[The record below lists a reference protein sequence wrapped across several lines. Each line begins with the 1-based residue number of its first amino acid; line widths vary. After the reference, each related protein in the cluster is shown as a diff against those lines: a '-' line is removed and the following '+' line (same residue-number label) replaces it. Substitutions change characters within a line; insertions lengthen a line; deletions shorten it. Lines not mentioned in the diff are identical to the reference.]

1 MLMNLIFNQ
10 KVIFLLELVLF
21 LMIVICVISILYFIR
36 KKKVFSTQY
45 SGADE
50 LKKYKELLDLGAIT

>member
-1 MLMNLIFNQ
+1 
-10 KVIFLLELVLF
+10 
-21 LMIVICVISILYFIR
+21 MIVICVISILYFIR

-50 LKKYKELLDLGAIT
+50 LKKYKELLDLGAITQEEFNLKKSQIFKKM